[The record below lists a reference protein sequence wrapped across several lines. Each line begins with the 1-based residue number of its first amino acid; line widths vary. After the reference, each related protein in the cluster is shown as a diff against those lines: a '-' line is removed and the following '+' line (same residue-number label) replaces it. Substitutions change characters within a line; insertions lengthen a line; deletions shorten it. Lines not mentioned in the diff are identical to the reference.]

1 MLDNIKKFLQARDI
15 IDVEDYTSYNDG
27 DTRYLRE
34 LTKRELKMVHLF
46 EEKMVKDSKFEKHVL
61 SQIMVD
67 RDIKYLTEF
76 PDDGE
81 IGGDMTARYDAI
93 VRMMERYLN
102 DKYKS

>member
-1 MLDNIKKFLQARDI
+1 M
-15 IDVEDYTSYNDG
+15 
-27 DTRYLRE
+27 
-34 LTKRELKMVHLF
+34 
-46 EEKMVKDSKFEKHVL
+46 
-61 SQIMVD
+61 
-67 RDIKYLTEF
+67 LTEF